1 MKNHFK
7 KNQMRGKIHE
17 NDGYENYKINPEMRK
32 TEKEIPIEIIQEN
45 FSEHMYILFQTEKV
59 YIKKQIQ

>member
-1 MKNHFK
+1 
-7 KNQMRGKIHE
+7 MRGKIHE